1 MRRPVRLAE
10 IPGFGIDEVA
20 EAAGDDPEVLR
31 LENLDTD
38 LPVPDGVVEATRRAV
53 GVDEYNSYLPFD
65 GRADLKAAVAAHFE
79 RGSGVAIDSS
89 QITITGGD
97 GDGLNNA
104 LNATT
109 DVGDGVIVTDPTYAG
124 VINRVRLVGA
134 RPQVVPLHVRD
145 GAW

>member
-1 MRRPVRLAE
+1 MRRPARLAE

-38 LPVPDGVVEATRRAV
+38 LPAPAGVIEATRRAV

-79 RGSGVAIDSS
+79 LRSGTAVDPA
-89 QITITGGD
+89 QITITGGA
-97 GDGLNNA
+97 GYGLNSA
-104 LNATT
+104 L
-109 DVGDGVIVTDPTYAG
+109 
-124 VINRVRLVGA
+124 
-134 RPQVVPLHVRD
+134 
-145 GAW
+145 